1 MSETEIEG
9 EREGVLM
16 RREREARKREK
27 GWSRERERSLRE
39 KEDPCWRKITRKWN
53 WGVCKKFK
61 ISTFPFYKLIPP
73 PRIHHFWCFVVN

>member
-39 KEDPCWRKITRKWN
+39 KEDPC
-53 WGVCKKFK
+53 
-61 ISTFPFYKLIPP
+61 
-73 PRIHHFWCFVVN
+73 